1 MKIKTILTLALAAIS
16 SSASAGVALS
26 GINKGVLAN
35 SPEVRFQ
42 GGTATVK
49 MINGDFFKMQGFGD
63 RVEFQSVSTKD
74 WYFDNKVIYPQ
85 ELPLANINNIEAD
98 DILSITGTALH
109 DGGQQYNIGL
119 IKYYKNGRLMLRV
132 VSAAAIPEP
141 AVVALGMGLV
151 AFAAVAIRRRKVA
164 Q

>member
-42 GGTATVK
+42 GGTATVR

-98 DILSITGTALH
+98 DILTIIGTALH
-109 DGGQQYNIGL
+109 DGGQPYNIGV

>member
-1 MKIKTILTLALAAIS
+1 MKIKTILTLALVAIS

-109 DGGQQYNIGL
+109 DGSQQYNIGV
-119 IKYYKNGRLMLRV
+119 IKYYKNGRLTLRV

>member
-42 GGTATVK
+42 GGSAMVRLT
-49 MINGDFFKMQGFGD
+49 NGDFFKMQGFGD

-85 ELPLANINNIEAD
+85 QVALANINNIEAD
-98 DILSITGTALH
+98 DILTITGTALH
-109 DGGQQYNIGL
+109 DGGQQYAIGV
-119 IKYYKNGRLMLRV
+119 IKYYNNGRLTLRV
-132 VSAAAIPEP
+132 VSADAIPEP
-141 AVVALGMGLV
+141 AVIALGMGLTALGV
-151 AFAAVAIRRRKVA
+151 VAIRKRKAA

>member
-1 MKIKTILTLALAAIS
+1 MKLKTILTLALAAIS

-42 GGTATVK
+42 GGTATVR

-85 ELPLANINNIEAD
+85 ELPLANISNIEPD
-98 DILSITGTALH
+98 DILTITGTALH
-109 DGGQQYNIGL
+109 DGGQQYNIGV

-132 VSAAAIPEP
+132 VSAAAVPEP

-151 AFAAVAIRRRKVA
+151 AFCAVAIRKRKVA